1 MKQRNQMARL
11 CLGAVIAALYT
22 VLTLALPV
30 LSFGPIQFRLAE
42 GMTVLAWLCPEAIP
56 GLTLGCFLSNLIG
69 SPYALDWIMGTLATL
84 IAALW
89 TMNMPNKWLAP
100 LPPVLCNAVLVGF
113 TIAFA
118 ETYVPGAGLSAAF
131 PAAWA
136 YNGLTV
142 GLGELGAC
150 YALGMLLLYA
160 LPKIKYFRP
169 MIPEAHLT

>member
-1 MKQRNQMARL
+1 M
-11 CLGAVIAALYT
+11 
-22 VLTLALPV
+22 
-30 LSFGPIQFRLAE
+30 
-42 GMTVLAWLCPEAIP
+42 
-56 GLTLGCFLSNLIG
+56 
-69 SPYALDWIMGTLATL
+69 
-84 IAALW
+84 
-89 TMNMPNKWLAP
+89 
-100 LPPVLCNAVLVGF
+100 LCNAVLVGF

-118 ETYVPGAGLSAAF
+118 ETYVPGTGLSAAF